1 MKKFLVWF
9 LILIGMPV
17 FADEVSLD
25 NVETQKIQLPK
36 TDVNA
41 KQSLL
46 VNDEQVIQELI
57 SRQKEKDVEDIE
69 NLWKGTVENNQVIG
83 FALKKL
89 ATPESQR
96 RIHSSLMAKTL
107 SAVVA
112 GASLAPS

>member
-69 NLWKGTVENNQVIG
+69 NLWKGTVENNQV
-83 FALKKL
+83 LSL
-89 ATPESQR
+89 
-96 RIHSSLMAKTL
+96 IHI
-107 SAVVA
+107 
-112 GASLAPS
+112 

>member
-1 MKKFLVWF
+1 MV

-57 SRQKEKDVEDIE
+57 SRQKEK
-69 NLWKGTVENNQVIG
+69 T
-83 FALKKL
+83 LKILKIFGRERL
-89 ATPESQR
+89 KIIR
-96 RIHSSLMAKTL
+96 
-107 SAVVA
+107 
-112 GASLAPS
+112 

>member
-69 NLWKGTVENNQVIG
+69 NL
-83 FALKKL
+83 
-89 ATPESQR
+89 
-96 RIHSSLMAKTL
+96 
-107 SAVVA
+107 
-112 GASLAPS
+112 

>member
-46 VNDEQVIQELI
+46 VNDEQVIQ
-57 SRQKEKDVEDIE
+57 
-69 NLWKGTVENNQVIG
+69 
-83 FALKKL
+83 
-89 ATPESQR
+89 
-96 RIHSSLMAKTL
+96 
-107 SAVVA
+107 
-112 GASLAPS
+112 